1 MPSQTTV
8 EERKKMTFFKR
19 LYLFSIFAFLYLP
32 ILILITYSF
41 NDSKY
46 SLNWNG
52 FTTKWYEKLLENT
65 DLLDAAINSL
75 TVAFTS
81 SLLATLLGSIG
92 AVTFFRYTFWG
103 KKILGGIVFTLIIS
117 PEIVMGIA
125 LLILFVLLNIEL
137 GFTSLLIAHI
147 SFSLPFV
154 MVTVMSR
161 LSGFDK
167 NIIEAGRDLGA
178 SDFDIFRLVILPNI
192 LPAVIAGFL
201 LSFTLSLDDVIIS
214 FFVSGAEFEILP
226 IKIFSMV
233 RLGVS
238 PEINALS
245 AIMFTLTIIIV
256 ALSQYLM
263 KEKLS

>member
-1 MPSQTTV
+1 MNY
-8 EERKKMTFFKR
+8 FKR
-19 LYLFSIFAFLYLP
+19 LYISFIFIFLYLP
-32 ILILITYSF
+32 IFILIIYSF
-41 NDSKY
+41 NNSKY
-46 SLNWNG
+46 SLNWSG
-52 FTTKWYEKLLENT
+52 FTYKWYEKLMEND
-65 DLLDAAINSL
+65 DLLEAAMNSIII
-75 TVAFTS
+75 AGTS
-81 SLLATLLGSIG
+81 SIVATILGTIG
-92 AVTFFRYTFWG
+92 AVAIFRYVFFG
-103 KKILGGIVFTLIIS
+103 KRFLNAIVFVLIMS

-137 GFTSLLIAHI
+137 GFNSLLIAHI

-167 NIIEAGRDLGA
+167 NIIEAARDLGA
-178 SDFDIFRLVILPNI
+178 EDFDIFRLVILPNI

-214 FFVSGAEFEILP
+214 FFVSGTEFEILP

-233 RLGVS
+233 KLGVS

-245 AIMFTLTIIIV
+245 AIMFLFTIV
-256 ALSQYLM
+256 AVTLSQFLM
-263 KEKLS
+263 REKVR

>member
-1 MPSQTTV
+1 M
-8 EERKKMTFFKR
+8 KYFKR
-19 LYLFSIFAFLYLP
+19 FYITFIFTFLYLP
-32 ILILITYSF
+32 IFILIVYSF
-41 NDSKY
+41 NNSKY
-46 SLNWNG
+46 SLNWTG
-52 FTTKWYEKLLENT
+52 FTYKWYEKLMENDTLLES
-65 DLLDAAINSL
+65 AINSIII
-75 TVAFTS
+75 AS
-81 SLLATLLGSIG
+81 SSSVIATILGTIG
-92 AVTFFRYTFWG
+92 AVAIYRYLFFG
-103 KKILGGIVFTLIIS
+103 KKFLNAIIFVLIMS

-137 GFTSLLIAHI
+137 GFNSLLIAHI

-167 NIIEAGRDLGA
+167 NIIEAARDLGA
-178 SDFDIFRLVILPNI
+178 DDFDIFRLIILPNI

-214 FFVSGAEFEILP
+214 FFVSGTEFEILP

-233 RLGVS
+233 KLGVS

-245 AIMFTLTIIIV
+245 AIMFLFTIV
-256 ALSQYLM
+256 VVTLSQFLM
-263 KEKLS
+263 REKVK

>member
-1 MPSQTTV
+1 MN
-8 EERKKMTFFKR
+8 FFKR
-19 LYLFSIFAFLYLP
+19 LYLFSVFSFLYLP
-32 ILILITYSF
+32 IFILILYSF
-41 NDSKY
+41 NNSKY
-46 SLNWNG
+46 SLNWSG
-52 FTTKWYEKLLENT
+52 FTLKWYDKLMENEE
-65 DLLDAAINSL
+65 LLDAAIHSIM
-75 TVAFTS
+75 VATS
-81 SLLATLLGSIG
+81 SSLIATLLGSIG
-92 AVTFFRYTFWG
+92 AVAFFRYTFSG
-103 KKILGGIVFTLIIS
+103 KKLLNAIIFILIMS

-125 LLILFVLLNIEL
+125 LLILFVLLNIQL

-154 MVTVMSR
+154 LVTVMSR

-167 NIIEAGRDLGA
+167 NIIEAARDLGA
-178 SDFDIFRLVILPNI
+178 GEMDIFTRVILPNI

-214 FFVSGAEFEILP
+214 FFVSGTDFEILP

-245 AIMFTLTIIIV
+245 AIMFTFTIVVV
-256 ALSQYLM
+256 ALSQFLIR
-263 KEKLS
+263 ERIQ

>member
-1 MPSQTTV
+1 MNS
-8 EERKKMTFFKR
+8 FKR
-19 LYLFSIFAFLYLP
+19 LYISFIFLFLYLP
-32 ILILITYSF
+32 IIILIMYSF
-41 NDSKY
+41 NNSKY
-46 SLNWNG
+46 SLNWTG
-52 FTTKWYEKLLENT
+52 FTLKWYDKLFQNDE
-65 DLLDAAINSL
+65 LLDAALNSIM
-75 TVAFTS
+75 VAAS
-81 SLLATLLGSIG
+81 SSIIATMLGTIG
-92 AVTFFRYTFWG
+92 AIAFFRYTFSG
-103 KKILGGIVFTLIIS
+103 KKFLNAIVFVLIMS

-137 GFTSLLIAHI
+137 GFNSLLIAHV

-167 NIIEAGRDLGA
+167 NIIEAARDLGA
-178 SDFDIFRLVILPNI
+178 HEFDIFRLIILPNI

-214 FFVSGAEFEILP
+214 FFVSGTDFEILP

-245 AIMFTLTIIIV
+245 AIMFGFTIVIV
-256 ALSQYLM
+256 ALSQFLIR
-263 KEKLS
+263 EKIK

>member
-1 MPSQTTV
+1 MNY
-8 EERKKMTFFKR
+8 FKR
-19 LYLFSIFAFLYLP
+19 LYISFIFLFLYLP
-32 ILILITYSF
+32 IFILIIYSF
-41 NDSKY
+41 NNSKY
-46 SLNWNG
+46 SLNWTG
-52 FTTKWYEKLLENT
+52 FTLKWYDILFQNDE
-65 DLLDAAINSL
+65 LLDAALNSIMI
-75 TVAFTS
+75 AAS
-81 SLLATLLGSIG
+81 SSIIATLLGTIG
-92 AVTFFRYTFWG
+92 AIAFFRYTFSG
-103 KKILGGIVFTLIIS
+103 KKFLNAIVFVLIMS

-137 GFTSLLIAHI
+137 GFNSLLIAHV

-167 NIIEAGRDLGA
+167 NIIEAARDLGA
-178 SDFDIFRLVILPNI
+178 HEFDIFRLIILPNI
-192 LPAVIAGFL
+192 LSAVIAGFL

-214 FFVSGAEFEILP
+214 FFVSGTDFEILP

-245 AIMFTLTIIIV
+245 AIMFGFTIVIV
-256 ALSQYLM
+256 ALSQFLIR
-263 KEKLS
+263 EKIK

>member
-1 MPSQTTV
+1 MN
-8 EERKKMTFFKR
+8 FFKR

-32 ILILITYSF
+32 ILVLIVYSF
-41 NDSKY
+41 NNSKY
-46 SLNWNG
+46 SSNWSG
-52 FTTKWYEKLLENT
+52 FTLKWYEKLFEN
-65 DLLDAAINSL
+65 DSLVDAAVNSIL
-75 TVAFTS
+75 VAAS
-81 SLLATLLGSIG
+81 SSVAATLLGTIG
-92 AVTFFRYTFWG
+92 AVAFFRYSFTG
-103 KKILGGIVFTLIIS
+103 KKLLSAVVFILIMS

-137 GFTSLLIAHI
+137 GFNSLLIAHI

-154 MVTVMSR
+154 IVTVMSR

-167 NIIEAGRDLGA
+167 NILEAARDLGA
-178 SDFDIFRLVILPNI
+178 REFDLFRLIILPNI
-192 LPAVIAGFL
+192 FPAVIAGFL

-214 FFVSGAEFEILP
+214 FFVSGVEFEILP

-245 AIMFTLTIIIV
+245 AIMFLFTIAVV
-256 ALSQYLM
+256 AITQFLIR
-263 KEKLS
+263 EKNR

>member
-1 MPSQTTV
+1 MNS
-8 EERKKMTFFKR
+8 FKR
-19 LYLFSIFAFLYLP
+19 LYIAFIFLFLYLP
-32 ILILITYSF
+32 IFILIIYSF
-41 NDSKY
+41 NNSKY
-46 SLNWNG
+46 SLNWTG
-52 FTTKWYEKLLENT
+52 FTLKWYDKLFQNDE
-65 DLLDAAINSL
+65 LLDAALNSIM
-75 TVAFTS
+75 VAAS
-81 SLLATLLGSIG
+81 SSIIATLLGTIG
-92 AVTFFRYTFWG
+92 AIAFFRYTFSG
-103 KKILGGIVFTLIIS
+103 KKFLNAIVFVLIMS

-137 GFTSLLIAHI
+137 GFNSLLIAHV

-154 MVTVMSR
+154 IVTVMSR

-167 NIIEAGRDLGA
+167 NIIEAARDLGA
-178 SDFDIFRLVILPNI
+178 HEFDIFRLIILPNI

-214 FFVSGAEFEILP
+214 FFVSGTDFEILP

-245 AIMFTLTIIIV
+245 AIMFGFTIVIV
-256 ALSQYLM
+256 AVSQFLIR
-263 KEKLS
+263 EKIK